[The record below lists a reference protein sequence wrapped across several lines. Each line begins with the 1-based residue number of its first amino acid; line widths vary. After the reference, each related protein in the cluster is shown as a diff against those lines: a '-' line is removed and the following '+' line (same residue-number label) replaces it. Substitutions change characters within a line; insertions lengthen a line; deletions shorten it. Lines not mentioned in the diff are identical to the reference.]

1 MIDDI
6 KSPYLL
12 FIGDAPVLAAAKTAA
27 GLAYWRPEKCLAQY
41 RSPSCGVD
49 LGLID
54 MTPEAAVAAGAKTMI
69 IGIASAGGQ
78 VPQNWMPAIEGA
90 LAAGLDIA
98 AGLHQRLSDIPQIR
112 HQASEFGC
120 RLYDVRYT
128 NQIFPVGRGK
138 KRSGKR
144 VLTVGT
150 DCAVGKK
157 YTALA
162 LERALHEIGLK
173 ADFRATGQTG
183 ILIAGEGVPLD
194 AVKADFLSGAAE
206 TLTPDNDDDH
216 WDVIE
221 GQGSL
226 FHPAYAGVT
235 LGLIHGSQPDAL
247 VICHEPGRETMVG
260 FEYPVPSLQACIERS
275 IEAARLTN
283 PDCRPVGVSV
293 NSSRLSDDVAQ
304 AISKQIE
311 NETGLPCA
319 DPVRDGLSKIAA
331 ALADF

>member
-1 MIDDI
+1 MTDDI
-6 KSPYLL
+6 AAPYLL

-27 GLAYWRPEKCLAQY
+27 GLAYWRPDKCLGQF
-41 RSPSCGVD
+41 RLPSCRVD
-49 LGLID
+49 LGLAD
-54 MTPEAAVAAGAKTMI
+54 MTPRQAAAAGARTMI

-78 VPQNWMPAIEGA
+78 IPESWLPAIEDA

-98 AGLHQRLSDIPQIR
+98 AGLHQRLSDTPAIQR
-112 HQASEFGC
+112 QAS
-120 RLYDVRYT
+120 RLGRRLFDVRYT
-128 NQIFPVGRGK
+128 DEQFPVGRGK

-157 YTALA
+157 YAALA
-162 LERALHEIGLK
+162 LERALRDIGVK

-183 ILIAGEGVPLD
+183 ILIAGEGVPID

-206 TLTPDNDDDH
+206 SLTPDHDDDH

-226 FHPAYAGVT
+226 FHPAYAGVA

-247 VICHEPGRETMVG
+247 VVCHEPGRETMVG
-260 FEYPVPSLQACIERS
+260 FDYPVPPLSACIERCV
-275 IEAARLTN
+275 EAARLTN
-283 PDCRPVGVSV
+283 PACKPAGVSV
-293 NSSRLSDDVAQ
+293 NTSLMNAEEARAVIDR
-304 AISKQIE
+304 IE
-311 NETGLPCA
+311 NETGLPCG
-319 DPVRDGLSKIAA
+319 DPVRGGLANIAA
-331 ALADF
+331 SLAKW